1 MATIKD
7 VAKEAGV
14 GVGTASRALSGNGSV
29 SDDARK
35 RINAAVKKLNFVPN
49 QSARN
54 LKNQSCATMAIS
66 VPTIRHPFFA
76 KIIYY
81 VEECLSRRGVRMLV
95 VNSQDKKSKES
106 EMLEMIRQARV
117 DGIIFITHHAHD
129 SIDENLPIVSVDRH
143 IGGKVPF
150 VTSNNYEASRE
161 AVEYLLSR
169 GAKRVGCVCGKTAVE
184 SEVQLRYKA
193 YDDCMREHGLPSRL
207 AVADFKHGDEMEVMR
222 EYLQNNPDID
232 GLFAGSDMLANAAY
246 YNALL
251 LGKRVPE
258 DLQIAG
264 FDGVM
269 DEWCPHPKLTT
280 VQQDIEALAATAVD
294 VLFARV
300 RGEEYEHKTVIKAK
314 LKIGETTK

>member
-29 SDDARK
+29 SDSARK
-35 RINAAVKKLNFVPN
+35 RIDAAVKKLNFVPN

-54 LKNQSCATMAIS
+54 LKNQSCATIAIS

-81 VEECLSRRGVRMLV
+81 AEEYLSRKGVRMLV
-95 VNSQDKKSKES
+95 VNSQDKKSKET

-117 DGIIFITHHAHD
+117 DGIIFITHHVHEN
-129 SIDENLPIVSVDRH
+129 IDEGLPIVSVDRH
-143 IGGKVPF
+143 IGGSVPF
-150 VTSNNYEASRE
+150 VTSNNSDASRE

-169 GAKRVGCVCGKTAVE
+169 GVKKIGCVCGKTQVE
-184 SEVQLRYKA
+184 SEVRLRYKA
-193 YDDCMREHGLPSRL
+193 YEDCMRERGLPSRL
-207 AVADFKHGDEMEVMR
+207 FVADFKHGDEMDVMR
-222 EYLQNNPDID
+222 EYLRNNPDID
-232 GLFAGSDMLANAAY
+232 GLFTGSDILANAAY
-246 YNALL
+246 YNAFL

-258 DLQIAG
+258 DLQIVG

-280 VQQDIEALAATAVD
+280 VRQDIEALASAAVD

-300 RGEEYEHKTVIKAK
+300 QGKEYAQKTVINAD
-314 LKIGETTK
+314 LTIGETTK